1 MALNLGNQFNNTY
14 YIPLSNT
21 TSADDWDTHYE
32 NTLDNLLSRDPVP
45 TENLKNEFGGLDN
58 KKYAA
63 YHQTKRRLLA
73 QTLTTRR
80 LGPRP
85 TGEPEGYE
93 DVPMP
98 GDIKPRSPHPQGM
111 LFDPH
116 TATQTSKD
124 PLYPAMARD
133 SDIRS
138 ALHFTPQGL
147 SFGNRKYTGTS
158 GFKPEAE
165 NKLVKIIEKTNLSKP
180 EIEYRTPT
188 IKVGNTGGAY
198 GTYSS
203 HINTINFS
211 KEFATSGINSTLI
224 DPASSLM
231 HEWGHK
237 VDNDVAIGKSPASTR
252 RGYRERKVETN
263 ASAKVS
269 KRFLISPIYEGIAD
283 GFRERHGTSIEHWND
298 KPVELNER
306 YLDPL
311 QNNFSTD
318 GMVGTSREKVKRD
331 PNMGYGLNNDRWK
344 NKLEQALYAATRIHV
359 GMHGRQG
366 IESLPDIDSLAK
378 THLGGLADEI
388 SKKNKEDA
396 YKYLNDPE
404 KDSTYISTARH
415 LFLGSLVKDQP
426 SVAEGL
432 KHLGLDDIAEHSKK
446 VHDHFD
452 AKRSTN
458 PNQSTL
464 PGLESF
470 ADTDSPPLP
479 KRLTSKQLQRT
490 DARYK
495 REQEIKKMKKE
506 TNTFKPF
513 FDI

>member
-14 YIPLSNT
+14 YTPLSDT

-32 NTLDNLLSRDPVP
+32 DTLDNLLARDPVP
-45 TENLKNEFGGLDN
+45 TENVRGEFGGLDN

-63 YHQTKRRLLA
+63 YHHSKRRLLA

-138 ALHFTPQGL
+138 ALQFTPQGL
-147 SFGNRKYTGTS
+147 QRTGRASTGTS

-165 NKLVKIIEKTNLSKP
+165 TKLVKSIETTNLSKP
-180 EIEYRTPT
+180 ELEYRTPRV
-188 IKVGNTGGAY
+188 KVGNTGGALGIY
-198 GTYSS
+198 DSV
-203 HINTINFS
+203 INTIAFN
-211 KEFATSGINSTLI
+211 KDFATTGIDSKIIN
-224 DPASSLM
+224 PASSLM

-237 VDNDVAIGKSPASTR
+237 VDNDVAISKSPASTR
-252 RGYRERKVETN
+252 RGYRERDVEVN

-283 GFRERHGTSIEHWND
+283 GFRERHGTSVEHLSE
-298 KPVELNER
+298 KPVPVNER

-311 QNNFSTD
+311 QNKFYAD
-318 GMVGTSREKVKRD
+318 GMVGARREGIQRD

-344 NKLEQALYAATRIHV
+344 NRLEQALYAATRIHV
-359 GMHGRQG
+359 GMNGRQG

-396 YKYLNDPE
+396 YKYLNDPK

-432 KHLGLDDIAEHSKK
+432 KHLGFDDIAEHSKK

-452 AKRSTN
+452 AIRSKN
-458 PNQSTL
+458 PNQNTL

-490 DARYK
+490 DASAQRK
-495 REQEIKKMKKE
+495 REMKTQSKID
-506 TNTFKPF
+506 PRY